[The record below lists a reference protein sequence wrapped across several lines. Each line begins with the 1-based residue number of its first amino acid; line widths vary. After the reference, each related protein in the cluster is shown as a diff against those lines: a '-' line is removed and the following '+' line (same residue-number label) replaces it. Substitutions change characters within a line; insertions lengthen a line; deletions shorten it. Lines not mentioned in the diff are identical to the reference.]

1 MGQISEEGNDS
12 DRSCH
17 RARKSVKDFLSDQMF
32 TTKLSIQNKF
42 ILFIGCLILLLCTSA
57 VAQEKN
63 LKFEHLGIREGL
75 SHSNVRGILQDHE
88 GFMWFSTHD
97 GLNKYDGYKFTVYKN
112 LPNDENS
119 LSHNNLWR
127 IIEDRRGNIWIA
139 TWGGGLNMFD
149 RDDRTFYPL
158 PA

>member
-1 MGQISEEGNDS
+1 MTRTDHS
-12 DRSCH
+12 H
-17 RARKSVKDFLSDQMF
+17 RARKSVKDFYL
-32 TTKLSIQNKF
+32 TKCLRPNYPQNKF
-42 ILFIGCLILLLCTSA
+42 ILFIGCLILLLYTSA

-112 LPNDENS
+112 LPNDKNS

-149 RDDRTFYPL
+149 RADRTFYPL